1 MKILFL
7 LMTLLSGCLFA
18 AEAPKWELGVS
29 IPMTGKDLD
38 NNMKWASEAG
48 FKHLEAFVGGNIL
61 SDKKTAEEYF
71 TRFKEAADKN
81 GLKVWS
87 IHLPFGPGAYDPST
101 LSEDERK
108 ACRERIILGLEAGRK
123 LGDYKKVVLH
133 ASFEPVDPKERAE
146 RFAAAKAFFKELA
159 PYAKKNYGVQILVE
173 DLPRTCLGNS
183 SKEMQELIEGTKDIG
198 ICYDVN
204 HLLGEKTEVFAHNV
218 GKHIQSLHISDYDE
232 INERH
237 WIPGKGVI
245 KWTKVVDELKKAGYS
260 GPFLFEVTNKPW
272 KDKENMPQ
280 FYKDLA
286 ASWEKIR
293 KDYAA
298 EYP

>member
-1 MKILFL
+1 MKIVFL
-7 LMTLLSGCLFA
+7 LMVFFSGCLFA
-18 AEAPKWELGVS
+18 AEAPQWELGVS
-29 IPMTGKDLD
+29 IPMAEKDLD

-48 FKHLEAFVGGNIL
+48 FKHVEAFVGGNVL
-61 SDKKTAEEYF
+61 SDQKTAEEYF
-71 TRFKEAADKN
+71 IRFKESADKN

-87 IHLPFGPGAYDPST
+87 IHLPFGSGTYDPST
-101 LSEDERK
+101 LSTDERK
-108 ACRERIILGLEAGRK
+108 ACHERIILGLEAGRK
-123 LGDYKKVVLH
+123 LGNYKKVVLH
-133 ASFEPVDPKERAE
+133 GSYEPIDPKERAE

-183 SKEMQELIEGTKDIG
+183 SKDILALIDGTKDIG

-204 HLLGEKTEVFAHNV
+204 HLLGEKTEEFARNV

-245 KWTKVVDELKKAGYS
+245 KWTKVVDELKKSGYS
-260 GPFLFEVTNKPW
+260 GPFMFEVTTTPW
-272 KDKENMPQ
+272 KENMQQ

-286 ASWEKIR
+286 VSWEKIR

>member
-1 MKILFL
+1 
-7 LMTLLSGCLFA
+7 MTLLSGCLFA

-29 IPMTGKDLD
+29 IPMTEKDLD

-61 SDKKTAEEYF
+61 SDQKTAEEYF

-133 ASFEPVDPKERAE
+133 ASFEPVDPKERAD

-183 SKEMQELIEGTKDIG
+183 SKEMLELIESAKDTG
-198 ICYDVN
+198 ICFDVN

-260 GPFLFEVTNKPW
+260 GPFLFEVTTKPW
-272 KDKENMPQ
+272 KDNMQQ

-293 KDYAA
+293 QDYAA
-298 EYP
+298 ENP